1 MPLSMY
7 QASVPAFLQLLNSL
21 SAILDKA
28 EVYSAQRKIEPMVL
42 LNYRLAPDMF
52 PLSRQV
58 QIAADHA
65 KGCCARLAG
74 REVPKYPDDEASF
87 ADLRARIART
97 VAFVQ
102 SFEPSD
108 LDRSEEREIAITVAG
123 QPMRFKG
130 QHYLMNF
137 VLPNF
142 YFHATAAYAI
152 LRHAGLPI
160 GKRDFVGAV

>member
-21 SAILDKA
+21 AAILDKA
-28 EVYSAQRKIEPMVL
+28 EVFAAQRKIDPAVL

-74 REVPKYPDDEASF
+74 REVPSYADDETSF
-87 ADLRARIART
+87 PALRARIART

-102 SFEPSD
+102 GFEPSD
-108 LDRSEEREIAITVAG
+108 LDGSGEREIAITVGG

-130 QHYLMNF
+130 QHYLVNF

-142 YFHATAAYAI
+142 YFHAATAYAI
-152 LRHAGLPI
+152 LRHAGLTI
-160 GKRDFVGAV
+160 GKRDFMGAV

>member
-28 EVYSAQRKIEPMVL
+28 EVYSAQRKIDPAVL

-130 QHYLMNF
+130 QHYLANF

-160 GKRDFVGAV
+160 GKRDFMGAV

>member
-160 GKRDFVGAV
+160 GKRDFMGAV

>member
-7 QASVPAFLQLLNSL
+7 QASAPAFLQLLTSL
-21 SAILDKA
+21 AAILDKA
-28 EVYSAQRKIEPMVL
+28 EVFAAERKIDPAVL

-74 REVPKYPDDEASF
+74 REVPKWADDEASF

-97 VAFVQ
+97 LAFVQ
-102 SFEPSD
+102 GFEPSD
-108 LDRSEEREIAITVAG
+108 LDGSEERDIALTVGG

-130 QHYLMNF
+130 QHYLVNF

-142 YFHATAAYAI
+142 YFHATTAYAI
-152 LRHAGLPI
+152 LRHAGLRI
-160 GKRDFVGAV
+160 GKRDFIGAV

>member
-1 MPLSMY
+1 MPMSMY

-28 EVYSAQRKIEPMVL
+28 EVFAAERKTEPMVL

-52 PLSRQV
+52 PLCRQV
-58 QIAADHA
+58 QIAGDHA

-108 LDRSEEREIAITVAG
+108 IDGSEEREIAITVAG

-130 QHYLMNF
+130 QHYLVNF

-142 YFHATAAYAI
+142 YFHATIAYAI
-152 LRHAGLPI
+152 LRHAGLRI
-160 GKRDFVGAV
+160 GKRDFMGAV